1 MTDQKSYVKAFV
13 AVTSLFFIWG
23 FITVMV
29 DALVPRLKAV
39 FELSNLEAGLV
50 QFAWFT
56 AYFVVS
62 IPAGL
67 ILRRIG
73 YKKGIIAGLC
83 TMAAGCLIFYPA
95 ADTRVFFFFLSAL
108 FVLAGGMAMLQV
120 AANPF
125 VAALGPERT
134 ASSRLNLSQAFNSL
148 GTTIAPILSAA
159 YLLGDK
165 ILGSEE
171 IQALDQIAQDEYY
184 AIEASAVQGP
194 FMILAGVLFLMAAAF
209 FMVKLPSIQS
219 AAKNVKWAKVFSF
232 PNLTLGALGI
242 FVYVGAEVALGSY
255 YTLYFVDMGLADTVK
270 DSPTLSSTVD
280 FIARVFKGTSI
291 DELDAKGIMGMFLF
305 FYWGGAMVGR
315 FIGSFLTNK
324 LRPAVVLSVFASGSI
339 LMLVISMMTGG
350 LIAMWS
356 ALLVGLFNSIMFPTI
371 FTMAINKLGDYKEF
385 GSGILCTA
393 IVGGAFI
400 PPMYGMLADT
410 SEVGE
415 GAAVAAYKT
424 AFILPIL
431 CYAYICFYGF
441 WYKRWQGKTEATA
454 A

>member
-1 MTDQKSYVKAFV
+1 MSNQKSYTKAFI

-56 AYFVVS
+56 AYFVIS

-67 ILRRIG
+67 ILKKIG
-73 YKKGIIAGLC
+73 YKKGIIVGLC
-83 TMAAGCLIFYPA
+83 TMAAGCLIFFPA
-95 ADTRVFFFFLSAL
+95 AETRIFFFFLAAL
-108 FVLAGGMAMLQV
+108 FILAGGMAMLQV
-120 AANPF
+120 AANPY
-125 VAALGPERT
+125 VAALGPERS

-159 YLLGDK
+159 FLLGDK

-171 IQALDQIAQDEYY
+171 IGTLTEAAKEEYY
-184 AIEASAVQGP
+184 VNEASAVQGP
-194 FMILAGVLFLMAAAF
+194 FMIIAGILFLMAAAF
-209 FMVKLPSIQS
+209 MVVKLPAIQS
-219 AAKNVKWAKVFSF
+219 AANNVKWSKVFSF
-232 PNLTLGALGI
+232 PNLTLGAVGI
-242 FVYVGAEVALGSY
+242 FVYVGGEVALGSY
-255 YTLYFVDMGLADTVK
+255 YTLYFVDMGLAETVK
-270 DSPTLSSTVD
+270 QSPSLSGMVD
-280 FIARVFKGTSI
+280 FLARLLKGTSI
-291 DELDAKGIMGMFLF
+291 GELDNMGIMGMFLI

-315 FIGSFLTNK
+315 FIGSVLTRV
-324 LRPAVVLSVFASGSI
+324 LRPAIVLAAFATGSI
-339 LMLVISMMTGG
+339 LLLFVSMSTTGLV
-350 LIAMWS
+350 AMWS

-371 FTMAINKLGDYKEF
+371 FTMAIHRLGDYKQF

-400 PPMYGMLADT
+400 PPMYGFLVDSFSGAD
-410 SEVGE
+410 
-415 GAAVAAYKT
+415 GATAAAYKT
-424 AFILPIL
+424 AFFLPML

-441 WYKRWQGKTEATA
+441 WYKRWQNKTEVSPA
-454 A
+454 